1 MNQCG
6 PKTFML
12 SSTKRKL
19 LGQIFLDDHLRDNL
33 AKRGDILCLKKT
45 YDFRKFVKGLDNLN
59 SGSHWAKM
67 TQETT
72 ENLISSP
79 VYIDKIN
86 TILKFLR
93 QENGRLLSIGF
104 GNGFLEKKL
113 VVEGY
118 QVFGVDPSKGLVTV
132 AKNEIEGY
140 FMEGVADSLPYE
152 SSFFD
157 FVMALDVM
165 EHIQAPKILKV
176 LREVK
181 RVLKKNGVFI
191 ISVPLNEHLEEL
203 VAAGSNPNSHM
214 RVYTPDILRMELS
227 FFGFSIFKEYYL
239 YAFTNF
245 YVLKGLLMKLIP
257 RFRKP
262 NLLIVY
268 CLKK

>member
-1 MNQCG
+1 
-6 PKTFML
+6 ML

-19 LGQIFLDDHLRDNL
+19 LEQIFLDDHLRGNL

-59 SGSHWAKM
+59 SGSHWVKM
-67 TQETT
+67 TQKTT

-93 QENGRLLSIGF
+93 QKNGRLLSIGF

-113 VVEGY
+113 VVGGY
-118 QVFGVDPSKGLVTV
+118 QVFGIDPSKGLVTT
-132 AKNEIEGY
+132 AKKEIEGY
-140 FMEGVADSLPYE
+140 FVEGVADFLPYE

-191 ISVPLNEHLEEL
+191 ISIPLNEHLEEL

-214 RVYTPDILRMELS
+214 RVYTPDILRMELG
-227 FFGFSIFKEYYL
+227 FFGFSIFKEYFL
-239 YAFTNF
+239 YAFKSF
-245 YVLKGLLMKLIP
+245 YKLKTFVIRLLPLKL
-257 RFRKP
+257 RKP
-262 NLLIVY
+262 NLLI
-268 CLKK
+268 LFAKK